1 MTYQA
6 SIPPHWVLKYRPG
19 FLHHTDA
26 RVMFRRIVYL
36 IALLA
41 GMLAAGRAQAHP
53 HVWVTMSEELLYAP
67 DGSVT
72 GVRNAWTFDDMF
84 SAFATQGIEQK
95 TKGAFTRTELAPL
108 AQLNIDSL
116 KEYAYFTYAKVNS
129 KRQKDAFLP
138 PTDYFLDYDP
148 KATVL
153 TLHFTLPFKAP
164 VKAKAIEIEIYDPE
178 FFIDFGFGAKNPV
191 RLVGAPANCILSV
204 NKPQDDYFP
213 AELRLDKNFASSEAN
228 IGMGANFANKIS
240 VACQ

>member
-1 MTYQA
+1 M
-6 SIPPHWVLKYRPG
+6 LYR
-19 FLHHTDA
+19 LTS
-26 RVMFRRIVYL
+26 L
-36 IALLA
+36 ITGLA
-41 GMLAAGRAQAHP
+41 CLLAAGGSANAHP
-53 HVWVTMSEELLYAP
+53 HVWVTMTEELLYAP

-95 TKGAFTRTELAPL
+95 TKGTFTRAELAPL
-108 AQLNIDSL
+108 AQVNIDSL
-116 KEYAYFTYAKVNS
+116 KEYAYFTYAKANG
-129 KRQKDAFLP
+129 KKLKEAFLP

-178 FFIDFGFGAKNPV
+178 FFIDFGFATKNPV
-191 RLVGAPANCILSV
+191 RLVGAPADCALSV

-213 AELRLDKNFASSEAN
+213 AELRLDKNFATSEAN
-228 IGMGANFANKIS
+228 IGMGADFANKIS